1 MRTLTIGVDD
11 LDGKDELVLRSTL
24 RLRRER
30 WSWVDVFDQADVWL
44 VDPSRGMRR
53 TPRLGLDR
61 PGVIRV
67 MPEAPADAGETRV
80 LRKPIVA
87 LRLMRVLDG
96 LVGAMA
102 PQPGAPSSAR
112 DGTPG
117 VIPAADSQTAAPP
130 VVQPAAQPAMQLA
143 QAAAEASPWAGRQLR
158 FTQMPNLARYPVTV
172 ELLGWLQAMNSK
184 AVSYDLACAALPLDR
199 ALLDDILDAAARG
212 GSLIDETGASLQAFA
227 RPRHLGRWPWSR
239 H

>member
-1 MRTLTIGVDD
+1 MRTLTIGADD

-24 RLRRER
+24 RLRQER
-30 WSWVDVFDQADVWL
+30 WSWVDAFDQADVWL
-44 VDPSRGMRR
+44 VDLSHGMRR

-67 MPEAPADAGETRV
+67 MAEVPAEASETQV

-87 LRLMRVLDG
+87 LRLMRVLDTM
-96 LVGAMA
+96 VGAMGPKPA
-102 PQPGAPSSAR
+102 SPSSTR
-112 DGTPG
+112 DETPK
-117 VIPAADSQTAAPP
+117 VIPAASPQIASSP
-130 VVQPAAQPAMQLA
+130 VTQPAP
-143 QAAAEASPWAGRQLR
+143 AEADMSPWTGRRLR

-172 ELLGWLQAMNSK
+172 ELLGWLQAMCTK
-184 AVSYDLACAALPLDR
+184 AVSYDLACESLPLDR

-212 GSLIDETGASLQAFA
+212 GTLVDETGASLQALA
-227 RPRHLGRWPWSR
+227 RPRHPGRWPWPR